1 MIATYIAVTF
11 LIGEEIMK
19 KIIAVL
25 LLSLSMI
32 AFSGCSSS
40 ENSDL
45 ENAFNSY
52 TNWFES
58 TFIDDSNESNID
70 DEENVEDDD
79 IEVIAPETEISNKY
93 SNFVLNQ
100 DNIIF

>member
-1 MIATYIAVTF
+1 
-11 LIGEEIMK
+11 MK
-19 KIIAVL
+19 KIIAVI
-25 LLSLSMI
+25 LLSLSLT

-70 DEENVEDDD
+70 DEENIEDDD
-79 IEVIAPETEISNKY
+79 VEVIAPDSSVSNNY
-93 SNFVLNQ
+93 VNFELNK